1 MTTSPEISN
10 KNILNPDIELIVM
23 RLASNIKLLV
33 FDIDGVL
40 TNGQLILGE
49 NGNEYK
55 SFHVRDGQ
63 GIVMLMETGC
73 NVAVITAR
81 SSNIVTERMTSLGIK
96 YIYQDEKNKGR
107 ALIKLIDELNLESS
121 EVAYVGDDLI
131 DLPAMN
137 KVGLPIAVA
146 DAHPEV
152 KKLAKLITQNN
163 GGHGAAREVC
173 ELIMNAQNNFAN
185 LIETYLSS

>member
-1 MTTSPEISN
+1 M
-10 KNILNPDIELIVM
+10 K
-23 RLASNIKLLV
+23 
-33 FDIDGVL
+33 
-40 TNGQLILGE
+40 
-49 NGNEYK
+49 
-55 SFHVRDGQ
+55 
-63 GIVMLMETGC
+63 
-73 NVAVITAR
+73 
-81 SSNIVTERMTSLGIK
+81 
-96 YIYQDEKNKGR
+96 KNKGG
-107 ALIKLIDELNLESS
+107 ALMKLIDELNLKSS